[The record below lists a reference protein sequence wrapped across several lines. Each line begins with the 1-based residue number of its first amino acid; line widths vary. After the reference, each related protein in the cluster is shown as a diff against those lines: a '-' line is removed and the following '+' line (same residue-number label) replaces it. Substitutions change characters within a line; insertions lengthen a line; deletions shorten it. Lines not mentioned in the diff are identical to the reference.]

1 MTKKCSICRK
11 DKVCSENKETSEF
24 HRRANGKWYSYCKEC
39 HREYTA
45 AHYEAHKAKY
55 LAKARR
61 HNDEYR
67 ERIYEWLFQYFLEHP
82 CVDCGETNPIVLEF
96 DHRDGEKK
104 EREVS
109 TFIKNHGLRKVQQEV
124 AKCEVRCS
132 NCHLKRT
139 AIQCGWYWIEFL
151 KKHASVA
158 QLD

>member
-1 MTKKCSICRK
+1 MEEKKRCSKCGK
-11 DKVCSENKETSEF
+11 EKLLSSDKAVSDFHLRPTGKPYSE
-24 HRRANGKWYSYCKEC
+24 CKPC
-39 HREYTA
+39 HREYTT
-45 AHYEAHKAKY
+45 AHYRANKAKY

-61 HNDEYR
+61 HDDEYR
-67 ERIYEWLFQYFLEHP
+67 EKTYEWLFQYFREHP

-104 EREVS
+104 DCDVS
-109 TFIKNHGLRKVQQEV
+109 NLIKNSSLRKVQQEV

-139 AIQCGWYWIEFL
+139 AIQCNWYWVEFL
-151 KKHASVA
+151 ARVA